1 MKDAS
6 ACKDEIS
13 FITRKKFEKLKHIL
27 SIELSSSVYLCF
39 SCMDARHTLSSNK
52 YFVGP
57 LINKELTSEHKTL
70 LENFINEQ
78 CNDDSSDSEIS
89 DEESEDSSEITSR
102 DAIQVLKDMG
112 IYDKFRTSATLLS
125 AVQRY
130 VNIKFRELDVPEE
143 DIPKYTFPKSGSG
156 NIHQSHYDY
165 YKRIAEILDEFDAD
179 GHDEFVNDK
188 SNAGGTRDISS
199 LSDEEVEYYRE
210 QTLSEI
216 QLDEDLKDLDDDYTD
231 ENFSKR
237 FRVFGKMY
245 VVFVV
250 RHTSGKL
257 IGYIFDDDIHSR
269 AKEPIAKYYN
279 TNIEPFSSSASEH
292 QKIIV
297 DEIIRILDEKSQRE
311 IN

>member
-13 FITRKKFEKLKHIL
+13 FITRKKFENLKHIL

-112 IYDKFRTSATLLS
+112 IYDRIKLLSHASELNILS

-143 DIPKYTFPKSGSG
+143 DIPKLIFPKSGSG

-199 LSDEEVEYYRE
+199 LSDEEVEYYRA

-216 QLDEDLKDLDDDYTD
+216 QLDEDLEDLDDYYTD

-237 FRVFGKMY
+237 VRVFKKVY

-257 IGYIFDDDIHSR
+257 IGYIFDDDINQR

-279 TNIEPFSSSASEH
+279 KNIEPFSPRATEE

-297 DEIIRILDEKSQRE
+297 DEIIRMLEGF
-311 IN
+311 

>member
-1 MKDAS
+1 MSSNKL
-6 ACKDEIS
+6 CKDEKS
-13 FITRKKFEKLKHIL
+13 FFTRKEFKKLKHIL

-39 SCMDARHTLSSNK
+39 SCMDAKHTLSSNK

-57 LINKELTSEHKTL
+57 LINKELTSDHKTL

-89 DEESEDSSEITSR
+89 DEKSEDSSEITSR
-102 DAIQVLKDMG
+102 DAIQVLKDMD
-112 IYDKFRTSATLLS
+112 IYDKFRTSTNLLR
-125 AVQRY
+125 AVQIY
-130 VNIKFRELDVPEE
+130 TNIKFRELDVPEE
-143 DIPKYTFPKSGSG
+143 DIPKYTFPKSKSG

-165 YKRIAEILDEFDAD
+165 YKRIADILDEFDAD

-199 LSDEEVEYYRE
+199 FSETLSDKDVQYYRE

-216 QLDEDLKDLDDDYTD
+216 QLDEDLEDLDDNYTF

-237 FRVFGKMY
+237 FIVFGKVY
-245 VVFVV
+245 VVFAVE
-250 RHTSGKL
+250 HTSGKL
-257 IGYIFDDDIHSR
+257 IGYIFDDDIHQR

-279 TNIEPFSSSASEH
+279 KNIEPFSPRATEE

-297 DEIIRILDEKSQRE
+297 DEIIRMLEGF
-311 IN
+311 

>member
-1 MKDAS
+1 MNDAS

-13 FITRKKFEKLKHIL
+13 FYMKKEFRKLKHIL

-70 LENFINEQ
+70 LENFVDEQ

-89 DEESEDSSEITSR
+89 ESLDDESKDSSEITSS

-112 IYDKFRTSATLLS
+112 IYDKFRTSTNLLS

-143 DIPKYTFPKSGSG
+143 DIPKYTLSKSG

-199 LSDEEVEYYRE
+199 FLETLSDKEVEYYRE

-216 QLDEDLKDLDDDYTD
+216 QLDEDLEDLDDDYTS
-231 ENFSKR
+231 ENLSKR
-237 FRVFGKMY
+237 FIVFGKVY

-250 RHTSGKL
+250 EHTSGKL

-279 TNIEPFSSSASEH
+279 KNIEPFSPRATEE

-297 DEIIRILDEKSQRE
+297 DEIIRMLEGF
-311 IN
+311 

>member
-1 MKDAS
+1 
-6 ACKDEIS
+6 
-13 FITRKKFEKLKHIL
+13 
-27 SIELSSSVYLCF
+27 
-39 SCMDARHTLSSNK
+39 MDARHTLTSNK

-70 LENFINEQ
+70 LENFVNEQ

-89 DEESEDSSEITSR
+89 DEESDESSEITSR

-112 IYDKFRTSATLLS
+112 IYDKFRVLSQTSLLR

-130 VNIKFRELDVPEE
+130 ANIKFRELDVPEE
-143 DIPKYTFPKSGSG
+143 DIPKYTFLKSG

-199 LSDEEVEYYRE
+199 FSETLSDKDVEYYRE

-216 QLDEDLKDLDDDYTD
+216 QLDEDLEDLDDDYTT

-237 FRVFGKMY
+237 FIVFGKVY

-250 RHTSGKL
+250 EHTSGRL
-257 IGYIFDDDIHSR
+257 IGYIFNDDIHSR

-279 TNIEPFSSSASEH
+279 KNIESYSPRATEE

-297 DEIIRILDEKSQRE
+297 DEIIRMLEGF
-311 IN
+311 